1 MYPNG
6 EEAEVNT
13 IKEQGLSAP
22 RKTWKV
28 GRDVVL
34 SAWAFHWGSLVQMEV
49 TICQPSNVWVFVKY
63 NLLFIL
69 RSLPAVTRTLPWAEP
84 SQPADPGSTKFHLY
98 PSDNYGCRD

>member
-1 MYPNG
+1 MYPEE

-28 GRDVVL
+28 GREVVL

-49 TICQPSNVWVFVKY
+49 TICNFLGNVWVFVKY
-63 NLLFIL
+63 ILLFIL
-69 RSLPAVTRTLPWAEP
+69 RSLRAVTRTLPWAKP
-84 SQPADPGSTKFHLY
+84 SRPWKHYLY
-98 PSDNYGCRD
+98 PSNNYGCRD